1 VRYYEN
7 LFIVNPNY
15 EHDKLSQIVE
25 AVNAEI
31 TRLNGIVLYL
41 EDWGKRRLAYPIE
54 KHRYGNY
61 ILVQYETENSKLNNE
76 IEAWMGLTAGILSCI
91 TVQLEEKPAPKPESE
106 IALKPAEEI
115 I

>member
-25 AVNAEI
+25 AVKAEI
-31 TRLNGIVLYL
+31 TRLNGAVLYL

-61 ILVQYETENSKLNNE
+61 ILVQYETENSKLNKE
-76 IEAWMGLTAGILSCI
+76 VEAWMGLTAGILSCM
-91 TVQLEEKPAPKPESE
+91 TVQLEEKPVQKAEPEVAPKP
-106 IALKPAEEI
+106 AEVKN
-115 I
+115 